1 MKIDKVSMDVNKV
14 FDMSF
19 GQRSKEITFCGSVAY
34 NIQDYVF
41 DGSIVINILGRSI
54 DNTCNFIEC
63 SAYVSETKLIESRS
77 LLDNVDQIHAVLKNA
92 QVFNIIWVGK
102 EKTEDEEIDS
112 ITKSISKIIG
122 FNIWDLLNDIFSEMK
137 NLCSAAME

>member
-41 DGSIVINILGRSI
+41 DGSIIINILGRSI
-54 DNTCNFIEC
+54 DNTGNFIEC
-63 SAYVSETKLIESRS
+63 SAYVSETKLIESSS

>member
-1 MKIDKVSMDVNKV
+1 MKIDKISMDVNKV

-41 DGSIVINILGRSI
+41 DGSIIINILGRSI
-54 DNTCNFIEC
+54 DNTGNFIEC
-63 SAYVSETKLIESRS
+63 SAYVSETKLIESSS
-77 LLDNVDQIHAVLKNA
+77 LLDNVDQIHAVLKDA

-102 EKTEDEEIDS
+102 DKNEDEEIDS

>member
-1 MKIDKVSMDVNKV
+1 MKIEKVSMDVNKV

-54 DNTCNFIEC
+54 DNTGNFIEC
-63 SAYVSETKLIESRS
+63 SAYVSETKLIESSS

>member
-41 DGSIVINILGRSI
+41 DGSIIINILGRSI
-54 DNTCNFIEC
+54 DNTDNFIEC
-63 SAYVSETKLIESRS
+63 SAYVSETKFIESSS
-77 LLDNVDQIHAVLKNA
+77 LLDNVDQVYAVLKNA
-92 QVFNIIWVGK
+92 QIFNIIWVGK